1 MLCNTA
7 INAVNTAVNTV
18 VTCLDVYFYYK
29 VALGDMDDVKSRGCL
44 ELKTGNTPLYHDIF
58 FYYKVHLG
66 GVDDVEFRGCR
77 KLNME
82 NTGDPITG
90 AL

>member
-44 ELKTGNTPLYHDIF
+44 ELKTGNNKTPL
-58 FYYKVHLG
+58 
-66 GVDDVEFRGCR
+66 
-77 KLNME
+77 
-82 NTGDPITG
+82 
-90 AL
+90 